1 MYSYKLTQIIDVIF
15 VEINNIHH
23 LSKSTVSELLHKLM
37 REHNNHIHECLIELR
52 NNSEDEITYIL
63 DNWILYIKNKISI
76 FLNKIS
82 NIIYNNTN
90 PIPLYITLFDNIS
103 YIVQLINII
112 FRNIFDEHHIQ
123 EFTKKG
129 DEMKENDMEV
139 IHTFFYSIWFK
150 LVYTKNCFKINNSLC
165 DKINTLR
172 NKLLDTPYIEFI
184 SNNPL
189 IDYYSVFDANSYL
202 DSNSVCD
209 LKNDRILLDDIN
221 ELLTMMNTLDN
232 IMNDALCYDYFRI
245 AYMSNIASYYNFF
258 NNKLDCFKTCQ
269 EKVNDLSKLIVVET
283 FINNIFD
290 EQTNYFTKFFKKI
303 ISTNFH
309 LFLEIINDP
318 THTQHLKDIP
328 ELLKIVLTNKTFD
341 VTRIINIPNI
351 GLLIDLC
358 NVYEPSLITKMKH
371 YYFKV
376 FQDIFIDEYKLV
388 SHESNKDTHITIYI
402 FKLYILIY
410 KIFHTLF
417 DSTNNRGIDI
427 TTLDT
432 EHSIKKYIN
441 TLSKKSIYEFII
453 GLCREDTTI
462 LKEDIDTY
470 LPQFIDNFT
479 DIDEIELIFKN
490 SLCKDLVYKN
500 VLSDTEFTR
509 FRELCH
515 KFTNMNLL
523 SSVKIMNELSFN
535 NDIVREYNMIYI
547 NDIGDLNARVFTG
560 GLVSFKSSDIN
571 TYYSDTFKEHLNT
584 QKSQFSDFYR
594 AKCENKHISWCD
606 KISTIDL
613 EFTFNN
619 RPFMFRCRY
628 TQADLLF
635 LLENEYLKLC
645 DKPYYTRSELAKIRE
660 FNLVLTK
667 SSLISYLKKNKF
679 IKKEEKLWNN
689 TPIIMYRFS
698 DDCEISSK
706 KNRYDFYKL
715 KELPRVNTEAKGSA
729 SATTDTI
736 EEQIN
741 KTLCFERIEYIKC
754 YITSICKS
762 SNATGI
768 SNTDLFNG
776 CIEKLNGRF
785 ILTEELFSKALDKLI
800 ENEYIN
806 KCANQF
812 VYVP

>member
-139 IHTFFYSIWFK
+139 IHTFFYSTWFK

-371 YYFKV
+371 YYFTV

-402 FKLYILIY
+402 FKLYIIIY

-523 SSVKIMNELSFN
+523 SSVKIMNELAFN

-706 KNRYDFYKL
+706 KNRYNFYKL